1 LDRVDFRVMKA
12 IVLRADLIKGRLLVY
27 FNDGTIASRTD
38 GMGWDSSGGRGQQ
51 QKATCIAKS
60 AGKLGSTGDSILFS
74 VL

>member
-1 LDRVDFRVMKA
+1 MKA

-38 GMGWDSSGGRGQQ
+38 GIGWDGRGRRGQQ
-51 QKATCIAKS
+51 EKAACITKS
-60 AGKLGSTGDSILFS
+60 AGKLGSAGDGIHLS